1 MPIFR
6 PFRRALA
13 PVLLASLTLLAACGA
28 STGPATSTTGTSSG
42 GGGSTTSAT
51 RIGHVFVIVL
61 ENENGSTT
69 FGPGSPAPYLSTELL
84 PQGTYIQNY
93 YGIGH
98 NSNPNYLAMISGQGP
113 NVDTQADCQ
122 IYSDFITAGGPVAAL
137 DGQAVGQGCVYPS
150 SVQTLPDQLE
160 AKGYTWRGYMEDMG
174 NTPARETATC
184 GHPALNSQD
193 GTQTATAEDNYA
205 TRHNPFVYFHSIID
219 DQTRCDAH
227 VVSTAPLA
235 SDLQSIAT
243 TANFTMIVP
252 GLCHDGHD
260 ASCAS
265 GETPGGL
272 GAADNYL
279 RKIVPMIT
287 ASPAF
292 KKDGLLV
299 ILFDE
304 ASSFASDATACCG
317 ESAGPNTPLPGISG
331 LGGGITGA
339 VVLSPFV
346 KPGTVTQTA
355 YNHYGLLRTIE
366 DIFGLDHLGYAA
378 ASGVTA
384 FGKDVCSNAAKSCSG
399 L

>member
-1 MPIFR
+1 MRSKSTPLLSR
-6 PFRRALA
+6 LGLLTALLVLAGCSGSTA
-13 PVLLASLTLLAACGA
+13 PEGGGDSGGA
-28 STGPATSTTGTSSG
+28 SPA
-42 GGGSTTSAT
+42 
-51 RIGHVFVIVL
+51 RIGHVFMIVL

-84 PQGTYIQNY
+84 PQGAYIQNY

-113 NVDTQADCQ
+113 NLQTQADC
-122 IYSDFITAGGPVAAL
+122 IVYGDFVPVAGPVALL
-137 DGQAVGQGCVYPS
+137 DGQVVGQGCVYPA
-150 SVQTLPDQLE
+150 SVMTLPDQLE
-160 AKGYTWRGYMEDMG
+160 AKGLSWRGYMEDMG
-174 NTPARETATC
+174 NTPSREPATC
-184 GHPALNSQD
+184 AHPALGTVD
-193 GTQTATAEDNYA
+193 GTQSATAEDNYA

-219 DQTRCDAH
+219 DQARCDAH

-235 SDLQSIAT
+235 NDLQRIAT

-260 ASCAS
+260 ANCAS

-279 RKIVPMIT
+279 RRIVPMIT

-292 KKDGLLV
+292 KQDGLLV

-317 ESAGPNTPLPGISG
+317 EGPSANTLLPGITG

-355 YNHYGLLRTIE
+355 YNHYSLLRTIE
-366 DIFGLDHLGYAA
+366 DIFGLDHLGYAG

-384 FGKDVCSNAAKSCSG
+384 FGKDVCSKSETSCSG